1 MNLFLPKITR
11 YNFFLISILLFFLI
25 VNRYSY
31 EGLLGEDGVLE
42 ITQTILIALSVVL
55 NLKYFKLFLK
65 SIKKF
70 IFNIKIL
77 FFIILF
83 YEEISILTT
92 DIFGFLGSFNTQ
104 SELNLHNA
112 RILTKPLE
120 NINLINNDVIS
131 FIPLHIIFSG
141 ILLIIGFGSYFSI
154 FRSIKFLFLEKK
166 FSIYVLIYPLNLI
179 LSYLLRGIFI
189 SPNGFL
195 LDQEFVELFIYL
207 ILFIDTLEKVKLAKI
222 EFSN

>member
-1 MNLFLPKITR
+1 MNLFLPKITK
-11 YNFFLISILLFFLI
+11 YNYFFISILLCFLI

-42 ITQTILIALSVVL
+42 ITQTILIALTVVL
-55 NLKYFKLFLK
+55 NLKYCNLFLK

-70 IFNIKIL
+70 IFNIKIF
-77 FFIILF
+77 FFIVLF

-112 RILTKPLE
+112 RILTQPLE

-131 FIPLHIIFSG
+131 FIPLHIISTS
-141 ILLIIGFGSYFSI
+141 ILFIIGFGSYFSI
-154 FRSIKFLFLEKK
+154 FRAIKFLFLERK
-166 FSIYVLIYPLNLI
+166 FSIYMLIYPLNLI
-179 LSYLLRGIFI
+179 LSYLSRGIFI

-207 ILFIDTLEKVKLAKI
+207 ILFIDSLEKVKLAKI
-222 EFSN
+222 KFSN